1 MERSLIK
8 ISSTSRGVTIPKP
21 YLEYLEDPVKVNIE
35 MKEID
40 GKKCLVLSKTE

>member
-1 MERSLIK
+1 MERALIK

-21 YLEYLEDPVKVNIE
+21 YLEYMGEPERVNIE

-40 GKKCLVLSKTE
+40 GKKCLVISKIK